1 MNKPVEPAGR
11 VLRRVARMLS
21 GTVLVAALLFGTAGR
36 LDWWPGWLL
45 VGLFLAYSLALSLGA
60 GALLEARR
68 RQPPDTPPAEL
79 ALLIATPVLIVVM
92 LGVAG
97 LEARAGL
104 SSRIPL
110 VLQIAGWVILLPAAW
125 LATWAL
131 LTNPFAIAFSRIQPE
146 RGQQVITHGPYRLVR
161 HPVYAGAIAFAL
173 GTPLGLG
180 SAWALLPGGALA
192 ALFVGRTITE
202 DAILRQQL
210 PGYAEYAA
218 HVRYRLLPRVW

>member
-1 MNKPVEPAGR
+1 
-11 VLRRVARMLS
+11 MLS
-21 GTVLVAALLFGTAGR
+21 GPLVVAALLLGTAGR

-45 VGLFLAYSLALSLGA
+45 VGLFFAYSLALLLGA
-60 GALLEARR
+60 GTLLEARR
-68 RQPPDTPPAEL
+68 QQPQNTPPAEL
-79 ALLIATPVLIVVM
+79 ALLIAVAALMVVM

-97 LEARAGL
+97 LEARAGQP
-104 SSRIPL
+104 SRIPL

-146 RGQQVITHGPYRLVR
+146 RDQRVITHGPYRLMR

-180 SAWALLPGGALA
+180 SAWALLPGGVLA
-192 ALFVGRTITE
+192 ALFVMRTVRE
-202 DAILRQQL
+202 DALLREQL

-218 HVRYRLLPRVW
+218 HVRYRLLPGVW